1 MHLYLIILSSQVLDN
16 GILVDP
22 HDQNGISDALY
33 KLVSDKQLW
42 ARCRQNGLKNI
53 HRFSWPEHCK
63 NYLSKIITLK
73 PRHPMWKKSE
83 DSANDSDLDSPSDS
97 LKDIK
102 DISLNL
108 KLSLD
113 GDENA
118 NSGRT
123 KLENVVKKLS
133 DVAAS
138 SSHLESHSTNA
149 GGSSKLPILRRRKH
163 IIVIAIDSAKE
174 EDLVEIIRN
183 IFEASQLE
191 RQNQSVGFVLST
203 SMTMSEV
210 HSLLISGGLLSTD
223 FDAFICTS
231 GSDLYYPNSNA
242 DDILTPQELPF
253 SLDLDYHS
261 QIEYRWGGEG
271 LRKTLIRWSAM
282 ETEKKGDKEE
292 RALVMDEDRSSS
304 YCFAFK
310 VANPQ
315 VVRFFLLVLT
325 IQ

>member
-1 MHLYLIILSSQVLDN
+1 
-16 GILVDP
+16 
-22 HDQNGISDALY
+22 
-33 KLVSDKQLW
+33 
-42 ARCRQNGLKNI
+42 
-53 HRFSWPEHCK
+53 
-63 NYLSKIITLK
+63 
-73 PRHPMWKKSE
+73 MWKKSE
-83 DSANDSDLDSPSDS
+83 DSGNDSDMDSPNDS

-113 GDENA
+113 GDEKT

-138 SSHLESHSTNA
+138 SNLESHNA
-149 GGSSKLPILRRRKH
+149 NVGGNSKLPILRRRKH
-163 IIVIAIDSAKE
+163 IIVIAIDSATQ
-174 EDLVEIIRN
+174 EDLIKIIRN
-183 IFEASQLE
+183 IFEASQLQ

-203 SMTMSEV
+203 SLTMSEV

-223 FDAFICTS
+223 FDAFISTG

-242 DDILTPQELPF
+242 DDMLSPQELPF
-253 SLDLDYHS
+253 ALDLDYHS

-282 ETEKKGDKEE
+282 QKDKKGDKEE
-292 RALVMDEDRSSS
+292 QVVVMDEDRSSS
-304 YCFAFK
+304 YCFSFE
-310 VANPQ
+310 VTNSE
-315 VVRFFLLVLT
+315 VVSFFLQVLAT
-325 IQ
+325 IFF